1 MIARLSDESVLRR
14 FRCMV
19 SKQKEGLDNATNEQL
34 VAQRAILSILDRLS
48 ALEV

>member
-19 SKQKEGLDNATNEQL
+19 SKQEELDNATKEQL
-34 VAQRAILSILDRLS
+34 VAQRAILSFLDRLS
-48 ALEV
+48 AFEA